1 MGSSKRQKRFLI
13 MAAIDKSKIKSADAQ
28 WERFMGIE
36 LFTVTLN
43 NGRVYKN
50 LAKLPNGN
58 YTHPVLI

>member
-1 MGSSKRQKRFLI
+1 